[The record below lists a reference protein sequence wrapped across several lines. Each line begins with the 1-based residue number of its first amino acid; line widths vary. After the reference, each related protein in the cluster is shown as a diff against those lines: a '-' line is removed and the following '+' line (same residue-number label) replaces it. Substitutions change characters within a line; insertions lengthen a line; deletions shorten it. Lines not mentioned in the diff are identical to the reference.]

1 MKNRRLKNTRVGS
14 ARLAASVVA
23 VAVAGL
29 IVAGVGTAA
38 PPLYPAPHPYEHAK
52 FKYPKLEQGLLEIK
66 GTSASDR
73 IALRLQAGQ
82 PGILQVDVGD
92 DGSADF
98 MFERAAVARILV
110 DARAGNDLVRMD
122 ESNGAFTDSI
132 PTTIDGKA
140 GRDTLL
146 GGSGVETLRGGT
158 GRDLIDGNRGND
170 VAFMG
175 AGNDTFVWDP
185 GDGSDRIEG
194 QSGYDTMLFNGA
206 NVAERIDMS
215 ANGYRLRF
223 FRDAG
228 NITMDTD
235 GVERVDFKALGG
247 PDVVTV
253 NDLRATDVRAV
264 NVDLAATGGSGD
276 GQPDRVVVNGTN
288 GNDRIRVDSAA
299 GDVTV
304 SGLAARIRI
313 LRSEAAND
321 RLEINT
327 LAGRDTVDP
336 RGLAAGLIRLF
347 VNGLLVS

>member
-1 MKNRRLKNTRVGS
+1 MRNVI
-14 ARLAASVVA
+14 ASA
-23 VAVAGL
+23 VALAVVVLAG
-29 IVAGVGTAA
+29 GSGHAA
-38 PPLYPAPHPYEHAK
+38 AALTDYYKPPPLK
-52 FKYPKLEQGLLEIK
+52 KYRFEPPRLEQGLLQIK
-66 GTSASDR
+66 GTPASDR
-73 IALRLQAGQ
+73 LAIRLQAGQ
-82 PGILQVDVGD
+82 PAMLQLDVND

-98 MFERAAVARILV
+98 TFVRADVTRIAV
-110 DARAGNDLVRMD
+110 DARAGNDLVRID
-122 ESNGAFTDSI
+122 ESNGAFTDTI
-132 PTTIDGKA
+132 PTTLDGKS

-146 GGSGVETLRGGT
+146 GGSGRELLRGGT
-158 GRDLIDGNRGND
+158 GRDSIDGNRGND
-170 VAFMG
+170 LAFMG
-175 AGNDTFVWDP
+175 SGNDTFVWDP
-185 GDGSDRIEG
+185 GDGSDTIEG

-288 GNDRIRVDSAA
+288 GNDRIRVDSGA

-304 SGLAARIRI
+304 RGLAARIRI

-321 RLEINT
+321 RLELNT
-327 LAGRDTVDP
+327 LAGSDTVDS
-336 RGLAAGLIRLF
+336 RGLAAGVIRLL